1 MNISFRFR
9 PLVLAFLL
17 SVVTGT
23 AVAQAGTTITVKE
36 NDTLSAI
43 VQSAYPQFR
52 DRNAIMQLILQ
63 QNPQAFREGNINFLI
78 IGRKLQ
84 LPGTGELAE
93 LSLSTVQAPSQ
104 LSQPAQV
111 EPDPKLAQRLQHIA
125 VEKDKLQKQLQ
136 QLESENQ
143 LLRVNTARLEKFKEQ
158 QDEQI
163 QRLEQQL
170 QALQATLE
178 QQQTQ
183 QSSADNTQVADNKA
197 SAALTET
204 REQLT
209 QLQSR
214 FETSEQQRQE
224 LQSRFETSEQQRQE
238 LQTQLTGLQQRQTQQ
253 RVTNAGTGENVGA
266 AADLQAAQN
275 QLMMNEVDL
284 KILRADNEQ
293 LIADLQA
300 TKDQLILGE
309 SDLETLRTELDVL
322 DKQNVV
328 LQTEIDQIKAAAAKD
343 VTLAPTKAPEQS
355 WTSLGLWLLMLLLL
369 PVAWLLGQRSRPA
382 PVVASS
388 ASLVNST
395 DTAVKPVVSD
405 PVVPDPLAADDL
417 PETGFGSAAAVIPD
431 DPDVAIK
438 LDMARAYLD
447 LRDAEAANDV
457 LQEVIREGGSAQQQ
471 EAREILSFI
480 S

>member
-1 MNISFRFR
+1 MNISFRLR

-52 DRNAIMQLILQ
+52 NRNAIMQLILQ
-63 QNPQAFREGNINFLI
+63 RNPQAFRSGDINFLI
-78 IGRKLQ
+78 IGRELQ
-84 LPGTGELAE
+84 LPDTGELTE
-93 LSLSTVQAPSQ
+93 LGLSPVQAPSQ
-104 LSQPAQV
+104 LSQTAKV
-111 EPDPKLAQRLQHIA
+111 EPDPELAQRLQRI
-125 VEKDKLQKQLQ
+125 VMEKDQLQKQLQ

-143 LLRVNTARLEKFKEQ
+143 LLRDNITRLEKLKEQ

-163 QRLEQQL
+163 QQLEQRL

-178 QQQTQ
+178 QQQAQ
-183 QSSADNTQVADNKA
+183 QPSVDNTQVADNEA

-214 FETSEQQRQE
+214 FETSEQQRRE
-224 LQSRFETSEQQRQE
+224 LQNRFETSEQQRQE
-238 LQTQLTGLQQRQTQQ
+238 LQTQLTGLQQQQTQG
-253 RVTNAGTGENVGA
+253 VVDAETGEDAGT

-275 QLMMNEVDL
+275 QLMISEADL

-293 LIADLQA
+293 LVADLQA
-300 TKDQLILGE
+300 AKDQLILGE

-343 VTLAPTKAPEQS
+343 VTLAPAGASEQS

-382 PVVASS
+382 PAVASS
-388 ASLVNST
+388 SALVSST
-395 DTAVKPVVSD
+395 DTAAKPTVVSD
-405 PVVPDPLAADDL
+405 PVAPDPQVADDL
-417 PETGFGSAAAVIPD
+417 SGTGFGSGAAVIPD